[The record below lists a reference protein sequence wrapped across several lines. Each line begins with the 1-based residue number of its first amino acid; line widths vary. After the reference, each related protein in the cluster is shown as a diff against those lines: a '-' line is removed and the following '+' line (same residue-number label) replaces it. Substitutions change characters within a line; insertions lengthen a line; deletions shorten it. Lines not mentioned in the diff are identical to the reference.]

1 MKKTFL
7 LLGAAIILIIF
18 GGLIV
23 KEIGYERVAVGGGTL
38 YGKTEFA
45 GKDAIVIIVAGSG
58 PTDMDGNSVLLT
70 GRNDSLLQLAK
81 ALKAKGISTLRYDK
95 RGVGKSAQAIEGA
108 KPDFALFADDCA
120 AFIRHAKAQGFKKV
134 YVAGHSEG
142 SLVAML
148 AAMQEPVDG
157 VISVAGAGFPID
169 TALEKQLLPQLGADS
184 PEIAVLNKLREGRID
199 DTTSADDPL
208 FSPDKQ
214 QYLLTWMQHD
224 PAKIIKQLDC
234 AVMVIQGGSDIQV
247 DVSEYNALK
256 EARPDAR
263 TLFVEGMNHVLKTVK
278 DEKENMTA
286 YTDPSFE
293 ISPLLAEAMAAF
305 VQE

>member
-18 GGLIV
+18 GGFIV
-23 KEIGYERVAVGGGTL
+23 KEIGYEHVTVGGGTL
-38 YGKTEFA
+38 YGKTEYA

-58 PTDMDGNSVLLT
+58 PTDMDGNSEILN

-81 ALKAKGISTLRYDK
+81 ALKESGISTLRYDK
-95 RGVGKSAQAIEGA
+95 RGVGKSAQAVEGT
-108 KPDFALFADDCA
+108 KPDFALFVDDCA

-142 SLVAML
+142 SLIAML

-184 PEIAVLNKLREGRID
+184 AEIATLNKLREGRID
-199 DTTSADDPL
+199 ETIGADHPL

-224 PAKIIKQLDC
+224 PAKIIEALDC
-234 AVMVIQGGSDIQV
+234 PVLIIQGSSDVQV
-247 DVSEYNALK
+247 DISEYNALK
-256 EARPDAR
+256 DARPDAK

-278 DEKENMTA
+278 DEKENAAT

-293 ISPLLAEAMAAF
+293 ISPLLADAIAVF
-305 VQE
+305 VRD

>member
-7 LLGAAIILIIF
+7 LLGAAIMLIIF

-23 KEIGYERVAVGGGTL
+23 KEIGYERVSVDGGTL

-45 GKDAIVIIVAGSG
+45 GKDAIVIMVAGSG
-58 PTDMDGNSVLLT
+58 PTDMDGNSEIMN

-95 RGVGKSAQAIEGA
+95 RGVGKSAQAIEGT
-108 KPDFALFADDCA
+108 KPDFALFVDDCA
-120 AFIRHAKAQGFKKV
+120 AWICHAKVQGFKKV

-148 AAMQEPVDG
+148 AALQEPVDG
-157 VISVAGAGFPID
+157 MISVTGAGFPID

-184 PEIAVLNKLREGRID
+184 AEIATLNTLREGKTDETIGSD
-199 DTTSADDPL
+199 HPL

-224 PAKIIKQLDC
+224 PAKIIQALDC
-234 AVMVIQGGSDIQV
+234 PVLIIQGGSDIQV
-247 DVSEYNALK
+247 DISEYNALK
-256 EARPDAR
+256 DASPDAK
-263 TLFVEGMNHVLKTVK
+263 TLFVDGMNHVLKIVK
-278 DEKENMTA
+278 DDKENAATYA
-286 YTDPSFE
+286 DPSFE
-293 ISPLLAEAMAAF
+293 ISPLLADAIAAF
-305 VQE
+305 VKK